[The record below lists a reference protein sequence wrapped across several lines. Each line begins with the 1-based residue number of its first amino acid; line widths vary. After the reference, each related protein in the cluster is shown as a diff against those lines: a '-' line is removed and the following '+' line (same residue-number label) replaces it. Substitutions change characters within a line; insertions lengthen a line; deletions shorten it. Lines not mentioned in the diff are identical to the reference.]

1 MYAKI
6 DGNTVLKYPYSIG
19 NLRQDNPNV
28 SFPKTI
34 SLEILAAYGV
44 RQINLTDD
52 PEYNSLTQKI
62 VIANTP
68 TKNADTNQW
77 VLEKTVVNLTEE
89 EIAANNLTTAE
100 TNRTTRN
107 NKLAETDFYALS
119 DVTMSSA
126 MTTYR
131 QALRDLPD
139 HSNWPNLQDSDWPT
153 KP

>member
-89 EIAANNLTTAE
+89 EIAANNLSTAE

-119 DVTMSSA
+119 DVTMSDA
-126 MTTYR
+126 MATYR